1 MSKTILV
8 VDDDEDLRSMTGD
21 LLREGGYN
29 VLEADNGASALE
41 HIEARPP
48 ELVLLDMRMP
58 VMNGGAFVK
67 LLREKHGRG
76 LPIVVFTAASDAHR
90 VAREVKADAWLGKP
104 CETGDLFAAIRRLI
118 GEP

>member
-21 LLREGGYN
+21 LLRERGYD
-29 VLEADNGASALE
+29 VDEADNGASALE
-41 HIEARPP
+41 HIQARPP

-58 VMNGGAFVK
+58 VMSGGAFVK
-67 LLREKHGRG
+67 VLREAHGR

-90 VAREVKADAWLGKP
+90 AAREVKADAWLGKP
-104 CETGDLFAAIRRLI
+104 CETDELFAAIRRLI